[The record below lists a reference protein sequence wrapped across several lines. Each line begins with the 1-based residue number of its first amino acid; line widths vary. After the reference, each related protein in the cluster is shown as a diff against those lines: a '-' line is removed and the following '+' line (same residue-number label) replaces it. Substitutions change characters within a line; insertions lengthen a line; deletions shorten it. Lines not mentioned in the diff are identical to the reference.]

1 MAGHGRGPVRR
12 RLRRLPWLWLA
23 VAGMAVAW
31 PAWVGSELPAPAPS
45 PPRSGYEFA
54 RPETQA
60 IQDDE
65 FANPGLFW
73 VERGAD
79 LWDSPD
85 GVDGQS
91 CSSCHGAADA
101 LAGVAPTYP
110 KIDPVSGLLIN
121 LEQRINACRTRHM
134 GIEPYRLESDP
145 LLSLSVYVTQQSAGQ
160 PLQVQVDGLAQ
171 PWFERGR
178 SLYAERVG
186 QMNVACTQ
194 CHDQRVGH
202 LLRAERISQGQIN
215 GFPAYL
221 LRWGT
226 VSSVHRRFQFCN
238 EQARAEPLPIGSDD
252 YNALQLYVAWRGTGL
267 AVEAPAV
274 RR

>member
-1 MAGHGRGPVRR
+1 MAGNGTNAV
-12 RLRRLPWLWLA
+12 RLRLKRCRWLWPVMAGA
-23 VAGMAVAW
+23 VVAW
-31 PAWVGSELPAPAPS
+31 PGWVGSEPPEPPPFS
-45 PPRSGYEFA
+45 PRSGYEFA
-54 RPETQA
+54 RPETRA

-73 VERGAD
+73 IERGAE
-79 LWDSPD
+79 LWTVSVGD
-85 GVDGQS
+85 GERS
-91 CSSCHGAADA
+91 CHSCHGAATA
-101 LAGVAPTYP
+101 MAGVAATYP
-110 KIDPVSGLLIN
+110 KIDEGTGRLVN
-121 LEQRINACRTRHM
+121 LEQRINLCRTRHM
-134 GIEPYRLESDP
+134 DVQPYLPESDP
-145 LLSLSVYVTQQSAGQ
+145 LLSLSTYVTRQSAGET
-160 PLQVQVDGLAQ
+160 LRVRVDGPARA
-171 PWFERGR
+171 WFERGR
-178 SLYAERVG
+178 ELYRERVG

-202 LLRAERISQGQIN
+202 RLRAERISQGQIN

-226 VSSVHRRFQFCN
+226 VSSAHRRFQFCN

-267 AVEAPAV
+267 LVEAPAV

>member
-1 MAGHGRGPVRR
+1 
-12 RLRRLPWLWLA
+12 
-23 VAGMAVAW
+23 
-31 PAWVGSELPAPAPS
+31 
-45 PPRSGYEFA
+45 
-54 RPETQA
+54 
-60 IQDDE
+60 
-65 FANPGLFW
+65 
-73 VERGAD
+73 
-79 LWDSPD
+79 
-85 GVDGQS
+85 
-91 CSSCHGAADA
+91 
-101 LAGVAPTYP
+101 
-110 KIDPVSGLLIN
+110 
-121 LEQRINACRTRHM
+121 M
-134 GIEPYRLESDP
+134 GIGPYPLESDP

-160 PLQVQVDGLAQ
+160 PLQVQIDGPAQ

>member
-1 MAGHGRGPVRR
+1 MAGDRCRSVRARLNESRWCR
-12 RLRRLPWLWLA
+12 RALA
-23 VAGMAVAW
+23 VMAVVWAAGAGAE
-31 PAWVGSELPAPAPS
+31 PEAPPLV
-45 PPRSGYEFA
+45 PRSGYEFA
-54 RPETQA
+54 RPETRE

-73 VERGAD
+73 VERGAE
-79 LWDSPD
+79 LWSGGD
-85 GVDGQS
+85 GVARRS
-91 CSSCHGAADA
+91 CQSCHGAEAA
-101 LAGVAPTYP
+101 LAGVAATYP
-110 KIDPVSGLLIN
+110 KIDASTGNLIN
-121 LEQRINACRTRHM
+121 LEQRINLCRVRHLEA
-134 GIEPYRLESDP
+134 EPYPLESEP
-145 LLSLSVYVTQQSAGQ
+145 LLSLSAYVARQSAGW
-160 PLQVQVDGLAQ
+160 PVAVRIDGDAR

-178 SLYAERVG
+178 ELYAERVG
-186 QMNVACTQ
+186 QMNLACTQ

>member
-1 MAGHGRGPVRR
+1 MASHGANAVHP
-12 RLRRLPWLWLA
+12 RLKGFRWLWPALA
-23 VAGMAVAW
+23 GAVVAW
-31 PAWVGSELPAPAPS
+31 PGWPGSEPPELPPFS
-45 PPRSGYEFA
+45 PLSGYEFA
-54 RPETQA
+54 RPETRA

-73 VERGAD
+73 IERGAE
-79 LWDSPD
+79 LWMSPV
-85 GVDGQS
+85 GPAER
-91 CSSCHGAADA
+91 SCHTCHGIGTAMAGAAA
-101 LAGVAPTYP
+101 TYP
-110 KIDPVSGLLIN
+110 KVDAVAGSLVN
-121 LEQRINACRTRHM
+121 LEQRINLCRTRHV
-134 GIEPYRLESDP
+134 GAEPYPPESDP
-145 LLSLSVYVTQQSAGQ
+145 LLSLSAYVTSQSVGE
-160 PLQVQVDGLAQ
+160 PLRVRINGPARV
-171 PWFERGR
+171 WFERGR
-178 SLYAERVG
+178 ELYRERVG

-267 AVEAPAV
+267 LVEAPAV

>member
-1 MAGHGRGPVRR
+1 MVVAAAAGPVG
-12 RLRRLPWLWLA
+12 
-23 VAGMAVAW
+23 AG
-31 PAWVGSELPAPAPS
+31 PESPPQ

-65 FANPGLFW
+65 FGNPGQFW
-73 VERGAD
+73 VERGAR
-79 LWDSPD
+79 LWSRPD
-85 GVDGQS
+85 GAAGRS
-91 CSSCHGAADA
+91 CRSCHGAATA
-101 LAGVAPTYP
+101 LSGAAATYP
-110 KIDPVSGLLIN
+110 KVDGITGRLIN
-121 LEQRINACRTRHM
+121 LEQRINACRVRHQ
-134 GIEPYRLESDP
+134 ETDPYALESEP
-145 LLSLSVYVTQQSAGQ
+145 LLSLSSYVTRQSVGW
-160 PLQVQVDGLAQ
+160 PLAVRIDGDAR
-171 PWFERGR
+171 PWFRRGR
-178 SLYAERVG
+178 ELYAERVG
-186 QMNVACTQ
+186 QMHLACTQ

-252 YNALQLYVAWRGTGL
+252 YNALQLYVAWRGAGL